1 LIIIKVIAKVAQ
13 NDIRRNQNL
22 SQAWTSKNI
31 ELEEKALRILNKAK
45 WVKKIIKWRDFKN
58 DIVFF
63 KSLHTNRNNNHI
75 RKKPDFI
82 NDEKELGKRN

>member
-45 WVKKIIKWRDFKN
+45 
-58 DIVFF
+58 
-63 KSLHTNRNNNHI
+63 
-75 RKKPDFI
+75 
-82 NDEKELGKRN
+82 